1 MKWNNIIMME
11 SIRKI
16 DIIIFCITFSYEIVK
31 FIKDRILLFLAG
43 KNIFKNIKDRNILD
57 NHIKSFIL
65 SIFILGLYI
74 IISNKINGTM
84 FSIFK
89 TIIIGLSLIYINKI
103 FYTNI
108 NGIYENGII
117 NNKYII
123 WGKIIAYFYFDKVTV
138 TFFIKNKKQIMDIT
152 MEIKTENINILNKYL
167 IEKNIDYRNVYEL

>member
-1 MKWNNIIMME
+1 MKWVNLIPVEVIQ
-11 SIRKI
+11 KI
-16 DIIIFCITFSYEIVK
+16 DLLIFCIIFLYEIFI
-31 FIKDRILLFLAG
+31 FIKDIFLLILAGGNILKKINNRILSSNYIKLFFAT
-43 KNIFKNIKDRNILD
+43 
-57 NHIKSFIL
+57 
-65 SIFILGLYI
+65 IFILGLYI
-74 IISNKINGTM
+74 IVSDIIKNTI
-84 FSIFK
+84 ILIPR
-89 TIIIGLSLIYINKI
+89 TIIIIILLIYINKI